1 MKTLKLLYID
11 VPFLGFNGG
20 DKNRSKF
27 LYKSLLQNYNTDILL
42 VKNGDYSKQEILSHK
57 KENKIFTINTIK
69 QDFYKA
75 SAIYNFD
82 TKELENFKNTLLENE
97 YDICFFRFAS
107 TSKLADFVKKTLPSC
122 KIIIDV
128 DMLFSQISK
137 EAWNQNKSLKNRYH
151 FFEYQKL
158 SFFEKQLF
166 NKNYNFLYTNKNE
179 LELVKNKYK
188 VSNDDNHFV
197 LPNVINEINTKED
210 ERINEKYILFYGVL
224 NSTANISAYKY
235 LVEKIYPLLK
245 SFLISSDIKIYIV
258 GKNATKLHKQKYEN
272 IELIGEVSDVTK
284 YIKNSLL
291 VLFPLTI
298 ASGTL
303 TRILEVAYLKK
314 SIVATSRAAN
324 GLDLEGKIFIANKE
338 EEIVK
343 DILTI
348 CQDEKIKEK
357 YENIAYDFVQENY
370 SVLKVEEKMN
380 KIIKTLINKKNIL
393 HIPRRF
399 TTSHWGGTE
408 NVVLSIANG
417 LKKYGMN
424 SKIVT
429 TNILCD
435 KYDDEI
441 NSIKIKRFNYFY
453 PYFNLSNES
462 KTSLDLVGGNLFS
475 WSMLYYLFFQKN
487 IDLIHL
493 HTAKR
498 MGSIARFICKIKKIP
513 YIVTIHGGVYDVCD
527 DETRN
532 RMKPTKNSFEWGKVL
547 GLLFGSRKVYD
558 DANSIITL
566 NKNEYESI
574 KQNYPNKDIHLL
586 PNSINVSNFRIQKDS
601 TFRKR
606 HNIEEDKF
614 VFLISARIDR
624 QKNQL
629 LVLKALKK
637 LLPTHTNIHLLIVGN
652 ITDSS
657 YFNELNDYIKNQELQ
672 TNVTIITDLKPNSK
686 ELINAYINSNSFILP
701 SRHEPFGIVG
711 LEAWASSLPL
721 IISNVSGM
729 CNIIEDK
736 QNALVFTDNDKE
748 SLLSKMNEII
758 SNKDLRNKL
767 ISNANKEVE
776 KYDHNI
782 VNHTLFEIY
791 KNVMV

>member
-1 MKTLKLLYID
+1 MKTLKLLYVD

-27 LYKSLLQNYNTDILL
+27 LYKSLLQNYTTDILL
-42 VKNGDYSKQEILSHK
+42 VKNDDYSKEEISSHRK
-57 KENKIFTINTIK
+57 DNKLFTVSTVK

-75 SAIYNFD
+75 NAIYNFD
-82 TKELENFKNTLLENE
+82 SEKLEQFKEILLKND
-97 YDICFFRFAS
+97 YDICFFRLSS
-107 TSKLADFVKKTLPSC
+107 TSQLADFIKKVLPKS

-128 DMLFSQISK
+128 DLLFSEISNA
-137 EAWNQNKSLKNRYH
+137 AWNQNKCIKNRYH
-151 FFEYQKL
+151 FLEYYKL

-166 NKNYNFLYTNKNE
+166 NKDYNFLYTNKNE

-197 LPNVINEINTKED
+197 LPNVINEVSIKDD
-210 ERINEKYILFYGVL
+210 ETIDEKYILFYGVL

-235 LVEKIYPLLK
+235 LIQKIYPLLK
-245 SFLISSDIKIYIV
+245 FFLMTSDIKIYIV
-258 GKNATKLHKQKYEN
+258 GKNATKLHEKKHKH
-272 IELIGEVSDVTK
+272 IKLIGEVDDVTK

-291 VLFPLTI
+291 VLFPLTV

-338 EEIVK
+338 DEIAG

-348 CQDEKIKEK
+348 CQDKEIKEK
-357 YENIAYDFVQENY
+357 YENIAYDFVKENY
-370 SVLKVEEKMN
+370 TVSKIENKMN
-380 KIIKTLINKKNIL
+380 KIIDTVTSKTNIL

-417 LKKYGMN
+417 LKKYGIN

-429 TNILCD
+429 TNILSD
-435 KYDDEI
+435 KKEEEI
-441 NSIKIKRFNYFY
+441 NSIKVKRFDYFY
-453 PYFNLSNES
+453 PYFNLSNEN

-475 WSMLYYLFFQKN
+475 WSMLYYLFLQKN
-487 IDLIHL
+487 VDLIHL

-498 MGSIARFICKIKKIP
+498 MGSIARIICKIKRIP
-513 YIVTIHGGVYDVCD
+513 YIVTIHGGVYDVC
-527 DETRN
+527 ENESTN
-532 RMKPTKNSFEWGKVL
+532 RMKPTQNSFEWGKVL

-574 KQNYPNKDIHLL
+574 KENYPNKDVHLL
-586 PNSINVSNFRIQKDS
+586 PNSINVSDFRIQKDQ

-606 HNIEEDKF
+606 HNIEENKF

-629 LVLKALKK
+629 LVLKTMKILGIEKE
-637 LLPTHTNIHLLIVGN
+637 NIHILIVGN
-652 ITDSS
+652 ITDNS
-657 YFNELNDYIKNQELQ
+657 YFNELNEYIKTNKLEN
-672 TNVTIITDLKPNSK
+672 NVTILTQLKPNSK
-686 ELINAYINSNSFILP
+686 ELINAYLNSNSFILP

-721 IISNVSGM
+721 IMSDICGM
-729 CNIIEDK
+729 RNIVTINK
-736 QNALVFTDNDKE
+736 NALLFADNDRD
-748 SLLSKMNEII
+748 SLLSKMKEII
-758 SNKDLRNKL
+758 ANKNLRNTL
-767 ISNANKEVE
+767 ILNANKEVE
-776 KYDHNI
+776 KYDHSV
-782 VNHTLFEIY
+782 VNHTLSEIY